1 MLTYARQAVFGVI
14 LGIIIIAIL
23 HNNKKLRIVMGMGF
37 TIVTISF

>member
-23 HNNKKLRIVMGMGF
+23 HNNK
-37 TIVTISF
+37 SFELLWEWVLL